1 MPTNILP
8 DDIANTVKHAL
19 AEDIGPGDLTAMLV
33 PEDAESE
40 ATIISRDQAIFCGA
54 AWLDEVYKQV
64 DPSVKV
70 EWLVSDGQQV
80 NPNQALCTIS
90 GNSRAMVTGERTALN
105 FLQTLSGTASL
116 AQKFAKRIKGTKAAV
131 RDTRKTLPGLRQAQK
146 YAVSCGGCE
155 NHRMG
160 LYDAVLIK
168 ENHIIA
174 AGSIT
179 EAVRQAKML
188 RNSDGNSVPIE
199 VEVETIS
206 QLDEAVQA
214 GAELVLVDNFS
225 IPMLNKA
232 VARNS
237 DHRKYNRGHA
247 KIEASG
253 GITWEN
259 ARSIAD
265 TGVDYLAVGTLT
277 KDLES
282 VDLSMR
288 FAEEA

>member
-1 MPTNILP
+1 MPQAILP

-33 PEDAESE
+33 PEDTEGE

-64 DPSVKV
+64 DPNVKV
-70 EWLVSDGQQV
+70 EWLVADGQQV
-80 NPNQALCTIS
+80 NPNQTLCKLS
-90 GNSRAMVTGERTALN
+90 GNARALVTGERTALN

-146 YAVSCGGCE
+146 YAVCCGGCE

-160 LYDAVLIK
+160 LFDAVLIK

-179 EAVRQAKML
+179 EAVRQAKEL
-188 RNSDGNSVPIE
+188 RNAEGNPVPIE
-199 VEVETIS
+199 VEVENID

-237 DHRKYNRGHA
+237 DHKKYNRGQA
-247 KIEASG
+247 KVEASG

-288 FAEEA
+288 FAEED

>member
-1 MPTNILP
+1 MPKAILP

-33 PEDAESE
+33 PEDAEGE
-40 ATIISRDQAIFCGA
+40 ATIISRDQAIFCGS

-64 DPSVKV
+64 DTNVKV
-70 EWLVSDGQQV
+70 EWLVSDGEQV
-80 NPNQALCTIS
+80 TPNQTLCKIS
-90 GNSRAMVTGERTALN
+90 GNARAMVTGERTALN
-105 FLQTLSGTASL
+105 FLQTLSGTATM
-116 AQKFAKRIKGTKAAV
+116 AQKFAKRITGTKAAV
-131 RDTRKTLPGLRQAQK
+131 RDTRKTLPGLRKAQK
-146 YAVSCGGCE
+146 YAVCCGGCE

-188 RNSDGNSVPIE
+188 RDAHGNAVPVE
-199 VEVETIS
+199 VEVETIA
-206 QLDEAVQA
+206 QLDEAVHA

-237 DHRKYNRGHA
+237 DHKKYNRGQA
-247 KIEASG
+247 KVEASG

-288 FAEEA
+288 FAEET

>member
-1 MPTNILP
+1 MPTATLP

-33 PEDAESE
+33 PEEAEGE

-64 DPSVKV
+64 DPNVTV
-70 EWLVSDGQQV
+70 EWLVSDGEQV
-80 NPNQALCTIS
+80 NPNQTLCKLS
-90 GNSRAMVTGERTALN
+90 GNARAMVTGERTALN
-105 FLQTLSGTASL
+105 FLQTLSGTATL

-131 RDTRKTLPGLRQAQK
+131 RDTRKTLPCLRKAQK
-146 YAVSCGGCE
+146 YAVCCGGCE

-188 RNSDGNSVPIE
+188 RDSHGNAVPIE
-199 VEVETIS
+199 VEVETIA

-237 DHRKYNRGHA
+237 DHKKYNRGQA
-247 KIEASG
+247 KVEASG

-288 FAEEA
+288 FAEET

>member
-1 MPTNILP
+1 MPIAILP

-19 AEDIGPGDLTAMLV
+19 AEDVGPGDLTAMLV
-33 PEDAESE
+33 PEDAQAE

-64 DPSVKV
+64 DPKVQV

-80 NPNQALCTIS
+80 NPNQTLCRII
-90 GNSRAMVTGERTALN
+90 GNARAMVTGERTALN

-146 YAVSCGGCE
+146 YAVCCGGCE

-199 VEVETIS
+199 VEVENIE

-232 VARNS
+232 VARNA
-237 DHRKYNRGHA
+237 DHKKYNRGHA
-247 KIEASG
+247 KVEASG

-288 FAEEA
+288 FAD